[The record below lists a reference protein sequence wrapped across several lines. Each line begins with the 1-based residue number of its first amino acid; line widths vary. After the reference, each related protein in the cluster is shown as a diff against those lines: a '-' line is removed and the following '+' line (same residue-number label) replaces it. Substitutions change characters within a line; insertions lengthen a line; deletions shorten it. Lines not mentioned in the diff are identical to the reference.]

1 MNTFTRKALM
11 LAALS
16 ALFIAGCTTNETR
29 KAEADVQVAI
39 GNARVAEANAAA
51 EEAKAV
57 QKLAD
62 KVDAGGASA
71 YLIAKALK
79 GIGAAQP
86 VQVAQAP
93 QSAWGAAWQAVLAVA
108 DVGLRVYGIKSV
120 RDVGI
125 AQSNNQRDVAISTNG
140 AFLGMGQSIATAGTA
155 GYPYV
160 QAPAA
165 NVTTTLSGTGVLGSG
180 TYTGPVTTTT
190 NHNCPGGTSSPGG
203 AGTAGA
209 GTTPATP
216 GGAGGAATGGT
227 C

>member
-1 MNTFTRKALM
+1 MKAFL
-11 LAALS
+11 LAAIA
-16 ALFIAGCTTNETR
+16 ALLISGCASNDTR
-29 KAEADVQVAI
+29 KAEADAQVAI
-39 GNARVAEANAAA
+39 GNARVAEAQAAA

-57 QKLAD
+57 QRLAD

-79 GIGAAQP
+79 GMGASQP

-140 AFLGMGQSIATAGTA
+140 AFTSMGQSIATAGTA

-160 QAPAA
+160 QAPGA
-165 NVTTTLSGTGVLGSG
+165 TTTNTLTLSGTGVLGSG

-190 NHNCPGGTSSPGG
+190 SRNCTGGTGAAGG
-203 AGTAGA
+203 AGAAA
-209 GTTPATP
+209 GT
-216 GGAGGAATGGT
+216 GGSGAGGT